1 MAHLP
6 RGSILQRNRGRE
18 AEKFEDEK
26 WLGNRRMAALELY
39 IPTTKQK

>member
-6 RGSILQRNRGRE
+6 RASILQRNRGRE

-26 WLGNRRMAALELY
+26 WLGNRRMAALEFYLPR
-39 IPTTKQK
+39 IKQK